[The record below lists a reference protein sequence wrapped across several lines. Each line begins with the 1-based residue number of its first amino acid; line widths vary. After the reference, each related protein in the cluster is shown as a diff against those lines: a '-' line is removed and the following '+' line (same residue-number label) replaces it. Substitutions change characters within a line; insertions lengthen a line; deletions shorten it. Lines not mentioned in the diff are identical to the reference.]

1 MKNYLEKCFIAISI
15 LVIIVFQTACKKQ
28 DDFLNAKPNDALAV
42 ISTLEDCLTLLSA
55 DALINLNDPTLGE
68 ISTDDLYLTPARWAG
83 LTTFN
88 VPQEQNAY
96 IWAKNIAEPGA
107 VIRSWS
113 LPYSQVYSA
122 NVVLDALPNIK
133 YPSSQQKLYNQIKGS
148 ALFYRSIAFYN
159 LLQNFSLPYNPINA
173 SSTPG
178 IVLRLTSDIN
188 VKVTRS
194 TEQVCYEEVIEDLKE
209 SLKLLPMKA
218 TYLTQPSQTA
228 VNGLLS
234 RIYLS
239 MGDYANALVY
249 ADACLK
255 LNNALTDFNT
265 LQPTTYNLSST
276 YLNEDIYHTCFD
288 GAISL
293 AINFR
298 GNADTTLY
306 KLYTSNDLRKTVF
319 FIIKSAL
326 PVFRGT
332 YDFNGYTYSG
342 IATDEIYLN
351 RAECYARTGNTSAAM
366 TDLNILLIKRW
377 KAGTFI
383 PFSAS
388 SSTDALS
395 QILLERRKELIFR
408 GLRWSDLRR
417 LNQEQNLAVTLTRTM
432 NGVTYLLPPNDA
444 RYAMP
449 LPEDEI
455 QLDGLQQN
463 QR

>member
-1 MKNYLEKCFIAISI
+1 MKIQFKKYITGIAI
-15 LVIIVFQTACKKQ
+15 LTIVCIQTGCKKQ
-28 DDFLNAKPNDALAV
+28 DDFLNAKPNDALA
-42 ISTLEDCLTLLSA
+42 IPSTLEDLLSLLSA

-96 IWAKNIAEPGA
+96 VWSKKIAEPGA
-107 VIRSWS
+107 TIRSWS

-122 NVVLDALPNIK
+122 NVVLDGLPNIK
-133 YPSSQQKLYNQIKGS
+133 YSGNQQALYNQIKGS
-148 ALFYRSIAFYN
+148 ALFYRSIAYYN
-159 LLQNFSLPYNPINA
+159 LLQNFTLPYNANTA
-173 SSTPG
+173 STDPG
-178 IVLRLTSDIN
+178 IVIRLTSDIN
-188 VKVTRS
+188 AKVVRS
-194 TEQVCYEEVIEDLKE
+194 TTGDCYKQIIKDLKE
-209 SLKLLPMKA
+209 AQILLPVKA

-239 MGDYANALVY
+239 MGDYTNAMQY

-255 LNNALTDFNT
+255 LNSSLTDYNT

-276 YLNEDIYHTCFD
+276 YLNEDLYHTCFD

-298 GNADTTLY
+298 GNADTALY
-306 KLYTSNDLRKTVF
+306 KSYAPNDLRKTAF
-319 FIIKSAL
+319 FLIKSAL
-326 PVFRGT
+326 PVFKGT
-332 YDFNGYTYSG
+332 YDYNGYTYSG

-351 RAECYARTGNTSAAM
+351 RAECYARAGNTSAAM
-366 TDLNILLIKRW
+366 SDLNTLLVKRW
-377 KAGTFI
+377 KSGTFV
-383 PFSAS
+383 PYSAS
-388 SSTDALS
+388 SPADALK

-408 GLRWSDLRR
+408 GVRWSDLRR
-417 LNQEQNLAVTLTRTM
+417 LNQDPNFAITLFRTI
-432 NGVTYLLPPNDA
+432 NGVTYSLPPNDP

-449 LPEDEI
+449 LPDDEI
-455 QLDGLQQN
+455 MLNGLPQN